1 MGEVQAASGTRR
13 THAQVS
19 DPALDSAVCGGEM
32 TSVAVSF
39 IIGIVIALLARV
51 LQIPT
56 NDSWRW
62 WGFMLILNA
71 LFTIVRTK

>member
-1 MGEVQAASGTRR
+1 
-13 THAQVS
+13 
-19 DPALDSAVCGGEM
+19 M

-39 IIGIVIALLARV
+39 IIGILIALLARV